1 MLPISQMKFK
11 KHEHGKEKKDYELV
25 LTPGKDVRASH
36 QRIWTNTKRYNVL
49 TAVRQVEGETG
60 QIIGLH
66 HILPLKTNSN
76 LAKIIENEHDYCKVK
91 VPSEEVVF
99 ESSQSEE
106 ASKDVNLPSVQPEI
120 HVLNTPVP
128 SADRNECE
136 NVKRK
141 LFLTQDEAAD
151 VEKNTKGQ

>member
-1 MLPISQMKFK
+1 M
-11 KHEHGKEKKDYELV
+11 
-25 LTPGKDVRASH
+25 RASQ

-49 TAVRQVEGETG
+49 TAVRQVEEETG

-106 ASKDVNLPSVQPEI
+106 ASKDVNLSSIRPEI
-120 HVLNTPVP
+120 HVFNTPAT
-128 SADRNECE
+128 SADMVRNEC
-136 NVKRK
+136 NRNLPLK
-141 LFLTQDEAAD
+141 TAAFPLKMQ
-151 VEKNTKGQ
+151 VS